1 MTSDNTTAY
10 DLAYN
15 DAMNDPR
22 ADIETINTSR
32 TGIVITTVSASA
44 SLLGSAII
52 IFLILRYSAGLK
64 TVYHRIIFGMSVYD
78 ILQSIPIA
86 LTTLPMPKDMIYKQF
101 DGIIIGNTTS
111 CSIQGVAFTMGAVG
125 AAIYN
130 AILCIY
136 YICSIRFGMKDEI
149 FRRCLEP
156 WLHLCAISLSLFL
169 VIFAW
174 HYQQINPSPVQFT
187 WCAYTRYPYWC
198 GEDDEECSY
207 ERGQPEVALI
217 LPIVVTASIIIIAA
231 TVVISMIM
239 IIRCVYSRE
248 RLLKAYMGAND
259 AISRGN
265 QRRLSAYRSDVQ
277 YTKAV
282 VFQALMYTLVFF
294 AVWHYPLLNAVID
307 RDRGAPYESNQAKE
321 IALLVF
327 RPLQGFFNTII
338 FIHHKVRK
346 VRRHHRGLSLYEA
359 LKMVFERREE
369 DPEHIVS
376 NLTLVKRDAAL
387 VGLRF
392 AFEESPSDN
401 DDDDDDEDSAHDR
414 GRLSLKKYCVPEAI
428 EMSGSLEGGRAIILS
443 PDESV
448 GVSTQ
453 DLEGFCQGL
462 LSIGQ
467 VSVAIDDDTTT
478 PFNRSEYSIIRNT
491 YGLDNPGLVSAK
503 ENKCDGPKQE

>member
-1 MTSDNTTAY
+1 MTSDNTAFDHT
-10 DLAYN
+10 YN

-22 ADIETINTSR
+22 ADIETINTSW
-32 TGIVITTVSASA
+32 TGIVISTVSAAA

-52 IFLILRYSAGLK
+52 IFLILRSSAGLK
-64 TVYHRIIFGMSVYD
+64 TVYNRILFGMSLYD

-101 DGIIIGNTTS
+101 DGIVIGNATS
-111 CSIQGVAFTMGAVG
+111 CSIQGFIFVTGAAG

-136 YICSIRFGMKDEI
+136 YVCSIRFGMKDEI

-156 WLHLCAISLSLFL
+156 WLHLCAISFSLFL
-169 VIFAW
+169 SIFAL
-174 HYQQINPSPVQFT
+174 HYQLINPSPAQFT
-187 WCAYTRYPYWC
+187 WCAFTRYPYWC
-198 GEDDEECSY
+198 FEDDEECSY
-207 ERGQPEVALI
+207 ERGQPAKTLIFFPVAA
-217 LPIVVTASIIIIAA
+217 ASIIIIAA
-231 TVVISMIM
+231 TVVISMVM
-239 IIRCVYSRE
+239 IVRNAYSRE

-277 YTKAV
+277 YTKEV
-282 VFQALMYTLVFF
+282 VFQALMYTLAFF

-307 RDRGAPYESNQAKE
+307 RNHGVPYESNQAKE
-321 IALLVF
+321 IARLIF
-327 RPLQGFFNTII
+327 RPLQGFFNAII

-387 VGLRF
+387 GGIRF
-392 AFEESPSDN
+392 AFDESPSDN
-401 DDDDDDEDSAHDR
+401 DDDEEDSADDR
-414 GRLSLKKYCVPEAI
+414 GRLSLKKYCGPEAI
-428 EMSGSLEGGRAIILS
+428 EMSGSLEGGRELILS

-448 GVSTQ
+448 GVSVQ
-453 DLEGFCQGL
+453 DLEGFSQA
-462 LSIGQ
+462 LSIGP
-467 VSVAIDDDTTT
+467 S
-478 PFNRSEYSIIRNT
+478 
-491 YGLDNPGLVSAK
+491 
-503 ENKCDGPKQE
+503 

>member
-1 MTSDNTTAY
+1 MTSDNTAFDHT
-10 DLAYN
+10 YN

-22 ADIETINTSR
+22 ADIETINTSW
-32 TGIVITTVSASA
+32 TGIVISTVSAAA

-52 IFLILRYSAGLK
+52 IFLILRSSAGLK
-64 TVYHRIIFGMSVYD
+64 TVYNRILFGMSLYD

-101 DGIIIGNTTS
+101 DGIVIGNATS
-111 CSIQGVAFTMGAVG
+111 CSIQGFIFVTGAAG

-136 YICSIRFGMKDEI
+136 YVCSIRFGMKDEI

-156 WLHLCAISLSLFL
+156 FLHLSVVSLSLFL
-169 VIFAW
+169 AIWVW

-187 WCAYTRYPYWC
+187 WCATNIYPYWC

-207 ERGQPEVALI
+207 QRGQPEVALI

-248 RLLKAYMGAND
+248 RLLKAYMGDND

-265 QRRLSAYRSDVQ
+265 QRRLGAYKSDVQ
-277 YTKAV
+277 YTKEV

-294 AVWHYPLLNAVID
+294 AVFHHPLLNAVIK
-307 RDRGAPYESNQAKE
+307 RDRGAPYESNQTKE
-321 IALLVF
+321 IAHLVF
-327 RPLQGFFNTII
+327 RPLQGFFNAII
-338 FIHHKVRK
+338 FINHKVRNF
-346 VRRHHRGLSLYEA
+346 RRTRPALSLYEA
-359 LKMVFERREE
+359 LKVVFERREE

-376 NLTLVKRDAAL
+376 NLILVKRDTAL
-387 VGLRF
+387 AGLRF
-392 AFEESPSDN
+392 AVDESPSDG
-401 DDDDDDEDSAHDR
+401 DDDADDDEEDSADER
-414 GRLSLKKYCVPEAI
+414 GRLSLKKYGGPEAI
-428 EMSGSLEGGRAIILS
+428 EMAGYSLAGGRVLISS

-453 DLEGFCQGL
+453 DLEGFPQD

-467 VSVAIDDDTTT
+467 VSVAIDDDTNHH
-478 PFNRSEYSIIRNT
+478 PIE
-491 YGLDNPGLVSAK
+491 
-503 ENKCDGPKQE
+503 